1 MCPRVFGLEYTFEG
15 IKDALT
21 RLYEVPN
28 RQTQSKTGER
38 I

>member
-1 MCPRVFGLEYTFEG
+1 MCSLVLGLEYTFEG

-21 RLYEVPN
+21 WLYEVPN